1 MKTRKPNLRSISE
14 LKKCDDKNCPF
25 HGNISIRGKTLE
37 GTITSLKMNKSAV
50 VKREY
55 LYYISKYK
63 RYERRNSKLTIHIP
77 PCISTSVGDF
87 VIIGESKPISKTIHH
102 VLIGSKSELSK

>member
-14 LKKCDDKNCPF
+14 LKKCDDKSCPF

-55 LYYISKYK
+55 LYYIPKYK
-63 RYERRNSKLTIHIP
+63 R
-77 PCISTSVGDF
+77 
-87 VIIGESKPISKTIHH
+87 
-102 VLIGSKSELSK
+102 